1 MEGLGP
7 GHDGDDVLEPVMH
20 GAGMAAALLLTVDPG
35 HHGQVIRVLDLVG
48 GHLPR
53 SHHVAG
59 VEVLACKAA
68 TSCSRMSR
76 PVTPRSTCIPKVRDP
91 AARLGH
97 GRLDDAVHHTGQRN
111 PPHAPGC
118 PGTGRTHAH
127 VELGGESYSW
137 DGPPVG
143 APRRHSGRG
152 GAHPGAADLTCRG
165 LYPVSSPS
173 PLTRRRRRRVSSEGS
188 TPRSAR
194 AASARS
200 RVRRAAERSP
210 RASATETSA
219 A

>member
-48 GHLPR
+48 GHQPR

-68 TSCSRMSR
+68 TSCSRTSR
-76 PVTPRSTCIPKVRDP
+76 PVTPTSTCIPKVRDP

-118 PGTGRTHAH
+118 LGTGRTHAH
-127 VELGGESYSW
+127 VELGGESYIW
-137 DGPPVG
+137 DGPHPYVRLDTTPG
-143 APRRHSGRG
+143 QV
-152 GAHPGAADLTCRG
+152 AHILALRT
-165 LYPVSSPS
+165 
-173 PLTRRRRRRVSSEGS
+173 
-188 TPRSAR
+188 
-194 AASARS
+194 
-200 RVRRAAERSP
+200 
-210 RASATETSA
+210 
-219 A
+219 